1 MNGLDK
7 IIERIDH
14 DAQAEI
20 DAVIARARDDAAA
33 IRADYQTQAETLTQT
48 ILDRGRQEAGERE
61 RRLESL
67 ASLEGRKRI
76 LAAKQEM
83 LEKAF
88 DLALE
93 KLLSLP
99 QESYVELLSDL
110 CAQAALTGREEVIFS
125 EKDRDKLG
133 KKVVARANEK
143 LAQAVAPKLPDE
155 VTSSTAGAILNKV
168 VTAGSALLAGTGM
181 LTVAQETRPIQGG
194 VILVGDGVEVNCA
207 FDTLVR
213 LARPQLER
221 EVAAILFEAP

>member
-7 IIERIDH
+7 IIGRIEQ

-20 DAVIARARDDAAA
+20 DSLTAQAKADAAA
-33 IRADYQTQAETLTQT
+33 IRADYETQAQALTQT
-48 ILDRGRQEAGERE
+48 ILDKGRQEAQERG

-67 ASLEGRKRI
+67 ASLEGRKNI

-83 LEKAF
+83 LAKAF
-88 DLALE
+88 DLALK

-99 QESYVELLSDL
+99 EEQYVELLSDL

-125 EKDRDKLG
+125 EKDRDKVG
-133 KKVVARANEK
+133 KKVVSRANEK

-194 VILVGDGVEVNCA
+194 VILAGDGVEVNCA
-207 FDTLVR
+207 FETLVR
-213 LARPQLER
+213 LSRAQLER
-221 EVAAILFEAP
+221 EVAAILFETP

>member
-110 CAQAALTGREEVIFS
+110 CAQAALTGR
-125 EKDRDKLG
+125 
-133 KKVVARANEK
+133 
-143 LAQAVAPKLPDE
+143 
-155 VTSSTAGAILNKV
+155 GAILNKV

>member
-7 IIERIDH
+7 IIGRIEQ

-20 DAVIARARDDAAA
+20 DALTARAKADAAA
-33 IRADYQTQAETLTQT
+33 IRADHETQAQELTQT
-48 ILDRGRQEAGERE
+48 ILGKGRQEAQERG
-61 RRLESL
+61 RRMESL
-67 ASLEGRKRI
+67 AALEGRKRI

-83 LEKAF
+83 LAKAF

-99 QESYVELLSDL
+99 EEQYVELLSDL
-110 CAQAALTGREEVIFS
+110 CVQAALTGREEVIFS
-125 EKDRDKLG
+125 ERDRDKVG
-133 KKVVARANEK
+133 KKVVSRANEK

-194 VILVGDGVEVNCA
+194 VILAGDGVEVNCA
-207 FDTLVR
+207 FETLVR
-213 LARPQLER
+213 LSRAQLER
-221 EVAAILFEAP
+221 EVAAILFETP

>member
-33 IRADYQTQAETLTQT
+33 IRADYQTQAETLTRT

-143 LAQAVAPKLPDE
+143 LAQAVAPKLPDG